1 MFLTLK
7 KYIIINIMK
16 RTMKMPF
23 LKKEPIFTLENGI
36 GLLLAI
42 LIIFDLKVERNISN
56 LLNTPLGIIFSFLFV
71 ILLFIFM
78 NPIVGILFLI
88 YLYDTIQTSDLSTI
102 LKDTKMK
109 ALNPIPQTQLEE
121 NVIKNKRP
129 IINSGQHNN
138 VSFQPYMSD
147 SINMSQL

>member
-1 MFLTLK
+1 
-7 KYIIINIMK
+7 MK

-23 LKKEPIFTLENGI
+23 FKKEPIFTLENGI